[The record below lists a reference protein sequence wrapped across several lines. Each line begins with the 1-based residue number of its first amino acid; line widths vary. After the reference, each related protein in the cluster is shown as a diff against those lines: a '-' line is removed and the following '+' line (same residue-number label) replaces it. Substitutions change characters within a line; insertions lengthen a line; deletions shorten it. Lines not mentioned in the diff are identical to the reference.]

1 MKKGNIY
8 RVWFTDELG
17 EDCYLVAEFRS
28 EIILTHCKPILS
40 QEAKLRG
47 LKLDI
52 RVMVVEDF
60 KSIIQ

>member
-52 RVMVVEDF
+52 RVMVVADV
-60 KSIIQ
+60 KSSIQ